1 MSFIEFGER
10 YSEPLSAV
18 RSQQRD
24 GEDVYVVGGA
34 VRDAILGQETHD
46 IDFAVRGNARRL
58 ARRVADVLCAV
69 YVEMDD
75 EHDIGR
81 VILDDQ
87 SLDRF
92 ILDFA
97 ALRADDLEGD
107 LLGRDFKINA
117 MALDV
122 KELGKLIDPLGGIV
136 DLQQK
141 VISACSPTSI
151 TDDPIRVLRA
161 IRLAIGLNFK
171 IEPGTLQQIRLAVSS
186 LPRISNERQRDEL
199 FRILEG
205 PRPDTALKL
214 LDAIGCLEVVLP
226 EIAPLK
232 GFHQS
237 EPHIFDVWEHTLATV
252 QKLDSIYA
260 ALVEPFDER
269 LVSNLTLGTL
279 VLKLGPYRQRL
290 ADFYSQRL
298 VLERNLKP
306 LLMLAAIYHDSGKPN
321 TLILA
326 ENGKTHFF
334 GHESVGREKATLRG
348 QTLAL
353 SNAEIQRIDTII
365 QSHMRIHFLAR
376 DKPDVDKRSIFRFF
390 RKTGSA
396 GIDVCLL
403 SLADILATFGPSI
416 PQDKWLK
423 EVDAV
428 QRLFEGWFDQ
438 PEKVIKPVRLITGH
452 DIQADFHL
460 SPGPL
465 IGQLLEFVQEAQVV
479 GEVTDRQQALE
490 WVGDWLKK
498 NLQNPGGF
506 E

>member
-97 ALRADDLEGD
+97 ALRADELEGD

-122 KELGKLIDPLGGIV
+122 KDLGKLIDPLGGIV

-171 IEPGTLQQIRLAVSS
+171 IEPGTLQQIRSAVSS

-214 LDAIGCLEVVLP
+214 L
-226 EIAPLK
+226 
-232 GFHQS
+232 
-237 EPHIFDVWEHTLATV
+237 
-252 QKLDSIYA
+252 
-260 ALVEPFDER
+260 
-269 LVSNLTLGTL
+269 
-279 VLKLGPYRQRL
+279 
-290 ADFYSQRL
+290 
-298 VLERNLKP
+298 
-306 LLMLAAIYHDSGKPN
+306 GKPVEMVEVEGQNHHILDYKKRILWQN
-321 TLILA
+321 T
-326 ENGKTHFF
+326 
-334 GHESVGREKATLRG
+334 
-348 QTLAL
+348 
-353 SNAEIQRIDTII
+353 
-365 QSHMRIHFLAR
+365 
-376 DKPDVDKRSIFRFF
+376 IFAWF
-390 RKTGSA
+390 
-396 GIDVCLL
+396 
-403 SLADILATFGPSI
+403 
-416 PQDKWLK
+416 DKWLK
-423 EVDAV
+423 
-428 QRLFEGWFDQ
+428 DQ
-438 PEKVIKPVRLITGH
+438 PAWW
-452 DIQADFHL
+452 D
-460 SPGPL
+460 
-465 IGQLLEFVQEAQVV
+465 
-479 GEVTDRQQALE
+479 
-490 WVGDWLKK
+490 
-498 NLQNPGGF
+498 NLYPKGNF
-506 E
+506 